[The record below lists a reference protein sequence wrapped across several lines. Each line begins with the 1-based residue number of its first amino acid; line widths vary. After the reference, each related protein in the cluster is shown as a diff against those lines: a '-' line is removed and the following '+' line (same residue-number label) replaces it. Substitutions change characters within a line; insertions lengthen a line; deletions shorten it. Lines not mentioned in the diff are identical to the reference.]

1 MGKGSVDVPSVP
13 DPSVTAQAQSNA
25 NVNTAAA
32 NAALNFVNQVTPYGS
47 TTYDT
52 TGYYTT
58 PDGQTVPRYTQ
69 TTALSPLGQAL
80 YTGQQ
85 TVANTLIPSAER
97 LAGTVSEAV
106 SNPLDFNTPQSG
118 ILNSTPQQISDRAA
132 DATYAKSKSFL
143 DPQWDQ
149 QGRQLEDQ
157 LSRQGIPVG
166 SEAWQNA
173 MKAFNSS
180 KTQAYDAAQTGA
192 IANGTSAAGNMFN
205 MALAGQQQN
214 LAEQQLAQQNPMSL
228 LQQLFGASPS
238 SPSQPITQPGGV
250 NIAPTDVIG
259 ATNAATN
266 QAMNAYQASLA
277 QQNSGFGGLASLGS
291 AFLLGGKG
299 LFA

>member
-1 MGKGSVDVPSVP
+1 MSKGSADVPSVP
-13 DPSVTAQAQSNA
+13 DPAVTAQAQGAA

-32 NAALNFVNQVTPYGS
+32 NAALNFVNQVSPYGS

-52 TGYYTT
+52 TGTYTT
-58 PDGQTVPRYTQ
+58 PDGQVVPRYTQ
-69 TTALSPLGQAL
+69 TTALSPLGQAI
-80 YTGQQ
+80 YSGQQ
-85 TVANTLIPSAER
+85 NVTNTLIPSAER
-97 LAGTVSEAV
+97 LAGTVGTAV
-106 SNPLDFNTPQSG
+106 TNPLDFNTPQSG

-132 DATYAKSKSFL
+132 DATYAKAKGFL

-166 SEAWQNA
+166 SEAYQNA
-173 MKAFNSS
+173 MQAFNNA
-180 KTQAYDAAQTGA
+180 KTQAYDAAQSGA
-192 IANGTSAAGNMFN
+192 IANGTSAAGNLFN

-214 LAEQQLAQQNPMSL
+214 LSEQQLAQQNPLSL

-238 SPSQPITQPGGV
+238 TASQPITQPNSI

-266 QAMNAYQASLA
+266 AAMNSYNAQLG
-277 QQNSGFGGLASLGS
+277 QQNSLFGGLAGLGGAAIS
-291 AFLLGGKG
+291 AFLP
-299 LFA
+299 